1 MLIFLQYKKS
11 KYMYM
16 YNVNISEIRWKLCV
30 QFVISWIAI
39 LFLNGAKCEID
50 TRTFSG
56 HSRKKWKKVRIV
68 G

>member
-11 KYMYM
+11 KYMYMYM

-39 LFLNGAKCEID
+39 LFLNGAKCEND
-50 TRTFSG
+50 TRTL
-56 HSRKKWKKVRIV
+56 IV
-68 G
+68 DLILI